1 MRFVFLYMHDFGKNN
16 RTLFIA
22 KLCII
27 IYNVYDRQ
35 FCIINIY
42 ILFLIIFRFNICCS
56 FFINSTNSLISH

>member
-1 MRFVFLYMHDFGKNN
+1 MRFVFLYMRDFGKNN

-42 ILFLIIFRFNICCS
+42 IYYFLLFLDLIYVVL
-56 FFINSTNSLISH
+56 SLLILQIV

>member
-42 ILFLIIFRFNICCS
+42 IYYFLLFLDLIYVVL
-56 FFINSTNSLISH
+56 SLLILQIV